1 MNVAINATIA
11 QTISR
16 IDPAS
21 VMVFLLLTGA
31 ELCYYTEKKPVEETA
46 HRKFVEPDMP
56 IRHRGS
62 DNRDIMK
69 LFIRILLAAA
79 ILAGTSGA
87 PSRAAETIR
96 VAVQKTGTFAWEL
109 AVIRAHGLDKQA
121 NLAIEVS
128 ELASPEAGKIALRGG
143 GADIIVSDWLW
154 VSRERGLGAK
164 LTFYPYSSALG
175 AVMVPNS
182 SSIRTLADLKGR
194 KLAVAGGPIDKN
206 WLLLRASMKQDGIDL
221 KSESTIVYGAPPL
234 LAAKTLDGEMDAT
247 VNFWNFCAALEAKGF
262 RRLAG
267 VEDLLPKLGAKGRT
281 AMIGYVFDEEWGNI
295 NRDAVARFI
304 AMTREAKNILTTSD
318 AEWEQ
323 IAPLTGAAD
332 AATLRA
338 YRDRYREGIPRR
350 PIADE
355 EADARVLYR
364 VLAAI
369 GGREIVGPAEELDP
383 GTFYRAIP
391 GD

>member
-1 MNVAINATIA
+1 
-11 QTISR
+11 
-16 IDPAS
+16 
-21 VMVFLLLTGA
+21 
-31 ELCYYTEKKPVEETA
+31 
-46 HRKFVEPDMP
+46 
-56 IRHRGS
+56 
-62 DNRDIMK
+62 MK
-69 LFIRILLAAA
+69 LFIRMSLAVAVFSVAQAA
-79 ILAGTSGA
+79 TCCG
-87 PSRAAETIR
+87 AETIR

-109 AVIRAHGLDKQA
+109 AVIRAHGLDRQA

-128 ELASPEAGKIALRGG
+128 DLASPEAGKIALRGG
-143 GADIIVSDWLW
+143 SADVIVSDWLW

-182 SSIRTLADLKGR
+182 SSIRKIADLRGH

-234 LAAKTLDGEMDAT
+234 LAAKTLSGEMDAT
-247 VNFWNFCAALEAKGF
+247 VNYWNFCAALEAKGL

-267 VEDLLPKLGAKGRT
+267 IEDLLPKLGAKGRT
-281 AMIGYVFDEEWGNI
+281 AMIGYVFDEGWGDA
-295 NRDAVARFI
+295 NRDAVGRFI
-304 AMTREAKNILTTSD
+304 AISREAKEILASSD
-318 AEWEQ
+318 AEWEE

-338 YRDRYREGIPRR
+338 FRDRYREGIPRR
-350 PIADE
+350 SIADE

-369 GGREIVGPAEELDP
+369 GGRELVGPAPELDS
-383 GTFYRAIP
+383 GTFYHLVP